1 MIQTSESTERFRGR
15 REARM
20 TSSFYTQ
27 KSGPPRGLNLR
38 FMCVPEATFKRDVH
52 RDLWCLEPAIAMH
65 SSPTRLS
72 VSRTGH
78 SVQFLSLDTMY
89 LTAALPALPLASR
102 CRSVASALAPLLP
115 RQPQAAARLTAHAT
129 CKGVVRGRAR
139 DGRLDP
145 WARARVRVGAGF
157 RVVAAR
163 ARPSSPPAQ
172 RAARA
177 W

>member
-1 MIQTSESTERFRGR
+1 
-15 REARM
+15 M
-20 TSSFYTQ
+20 TSSFY
-27 KSGPPRGLNLR
+27 KVDPRSE
-38 FMCVPEATFKRDVH
+38 FTFYVCSRGNVKRDVH
-52 RDLWCLEPAIAMH
+52 RYLWCLEPAIAMH

-129 CKGVVRGRAR
+129 CKGVVTECAR
-139 DGRLDP
+139 D
-145 WARARVRVGAGF
+145 V
-157 RVVAAR
+157 
-163 ARPSSPPAQ
+163 
-172 RAARA
+172 
-177 W
+177 